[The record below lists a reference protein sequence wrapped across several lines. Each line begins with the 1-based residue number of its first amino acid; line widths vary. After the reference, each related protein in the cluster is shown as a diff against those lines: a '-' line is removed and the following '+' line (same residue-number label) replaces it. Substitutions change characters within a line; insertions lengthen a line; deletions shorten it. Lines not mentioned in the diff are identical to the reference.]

1 MRETDPPDF
10 SWASPILNF
19 GWWLRPVWCQWWMWS
34 GFLERKKIR
43 KWSKW
48 SVELCEFQ
56 SLSPCYL
63 SKRPF
68 SLWSSEPCL
77 LTVHPPNSYLGK
89 VPKKNPQ
96 KRLVFCC
103 PIFNCPPKPYFD
115 PLTCFRCQLNLCM
128 RRQQIQV
135 VQLWR
140 ALTKQSPGGRQ
151 GHDNYIQSGRC
162 GN

>member
-19 GWWLRPVWCQWWMWS
+19 GWWWWWFDAIGGCDQVSWRGKRSESDQNDRWDYVHFNHYHLAIYQSALLVFGHRSPVYWPS
-34 GFLERKKIR
+34 
-43 KWSKW
+43 
-48 SVELCEFQ
+48 
-56 SLSPCYL
+56 
-63 SKRPF
+63 
-68 SLWSSEPCL
+68 
-77 LTVHPPNSYLGK
+77 THPIPTWGRF
-89 VPKKNPQ
+89 Q
-96 KRLVFCC
+96 KRIHRKVFCR
-103 PIFNCPPKPYFD
+103 PMFSCPPKPYFD